1 MGNLHRIERD
11 RKMPLQGTSAQEL
24 HFLHLAESSP
34 NRKGPQ
40 DAAARNICT
49 GTTFSA
55 SCGIFTESKGTA
67 RCRCNEHLHRNYIFC
82 ILRNLHRIERDR
94 KMPLQGTSAQELHFL
109 HLTESK
115 QPHSPSIF
123 HKSLRLQVCFC

>member
-55 SCGIFTESKGTA
+55 SYGIEAASQP
-67 RCRCNEHLHRNYIFC
+67 EHFSQIPSAAGVFL
-82 ILRNLHRIERDR
+82 LVLGMIEAASQ
-94 KMPLQGTSAQELHFL
+94 PEHFSQIPSAAGD
-109 HLTESK
+109 
-115 QPHSPSIF
+115 
-123 HKSLRLQVCFC
+123 